1 MILSRLRD
9 MILYE
14 HHWSPAWWLA
24 EAFSA
29 LLAFSE
35 EVGPQPSHCVQQAKI
50 SRYSSNV
57 LTVLLTKIKTG
68 SCVRLV
74 ITVKISLM
82 NLTLQ

>member
-1 MILSRLRD
+1 MIRASLVTS
-9 MILYE
+9 MV
-14 HHWSPAWWLA
+14 AA

-35 EVGPQPSHCVQQAKI
+35 EVGLQPSRCAQKAKI

-68 SCVRLV
+68 SYVRLMT
-74 ITVKISLM
+74 TVKIGLM